1 MTPVRLTVV
10 LTHPIQYYSP
20 WFRHIERHAPE
31 IALTVVHATE
41 PTPEQQG
48 VGFDRAFEWDVP
60 LTEGYRSQ
68 TVRPPLPEDRV
79 DSSSF
84 SGLDVPEIGRAIADT
99 HADVVMISGWYSITL
114 VRALIACRRLGIP
127 TLYRGDSHLLSGPTN
142 WKRPLWN
149 LKTGLLL
156 RQFDGFLSPGQR
168 VNEYLRSYR
177 VAQHRVFRV
186 PHAVDNEMFAAT
198 AAPFQTSEARAA
210 ARTRLG
216 IAPDAFVP
224 LFVGKLVPSKRPAN
238 IVRAAA
244 RLDRDVSVV
253 FVGSGAL
260 EGELR
265 TLAAELGVDVKLI
278 GFLNQTELGEAYAIA
293 DCLVLPSD
301 YPETWGLVVNEA
313 LATGLPCVVSDAVG
327 CAPDMVR
334 DGESGYVYP
343 LGNVEALAAA
353 FAKVR
358 ARKAAGYDW
367 RPQCRRVLAD
377 FSYEAM
383 TAGLVRACR
392 SVIRR
397 SPGPEPSADVPPRV
411 VACCGQMVI
420 VGGVER
426 MTFLMLDVL
435 RAYGAR
441 VHCIVNGWEN
451 FRITPLA
458 EEVGATWSVGPYWY
472 PLTRRRLTPIKIAKM
487 AWEILR
493 VSGHLLSES
502 RRIRATHV
510 FIPDFLTAI
519 RNAPALLW
527 LRSRGTTVIAKL
539 GNAPDQSSFYRWLWR
554 WVVNPLIDVFVC
566 NSEFTRGELLRHG
579 IAVQK
584 AVTIP
589 NAMPPR
595 RQPTNADAVR
605 IPGRV
610 IYVGQIIPDKGL
622 DLLIDAMAILRSRG
636 IEATLDVV
644 GDMDGWEPASF
655 RGYRARLRER
665 ASHPDLQGAV
675 TFLGYREEVPAL
687 MARASVHCC
696 PSLPAIREAFGLVVL
711 EAKAAGLPSVVTP
724 SGNLATLVDHRRTGW
739 VCGEAS
745 VADLA
750 EGLAFFLLDPSRL
763 TAARAAAIAS
773 AGDYSEERFASAWM
787 TMFGCA
793 IEESICA

>member
-10 LTHPIQYYSP
+10 LTHPIQYYAP

-60 LTEGYRSQ
+60 LTDGYRSL

-79 DSSSF
+79 DSASF
-84 SGLDVPEIGRAIADT
+84 TGLDVPEISRAIADT
-99 HADVVMISGWYSITL
+99 NPDIVMITGWYSVTL

-127 TLYRGDSHLLSGPTN
+127 TLYRGDSHLLSGPRN
-142 WKRPLWN
+142 WKRPLWS
-149 LKTGLLL
+149 LKTGFLL
-156 RQFDGFLSPGQR
+156 RQFDGFLSPGKR
-168 VNEYLRSYR
+168 VNEYLRWYR
-177 VAQHRVFRV
+177 VAEHRIFRV

-198 AAPFQTSEARAA
+198 AAPFQRLEARAA
-210 ARTRLG
+210 ARERWG

-224 LFVGKLVPSKRPAN
+224 LFVGKLVLSKRPTN

-244 RLDRDVSVV
+244 VLERGASAV

-265 TLAAELGVDVKLI
+265 TLAVELGVDLKLI

-293 DCLVLPSD
+293 DCLVLASD
-301 YPETWGLVVNEA
+301 YLETWGLVVNEA

-327 CAPDMVR
+327 CAPDLIR

-358 ARKAAGYDW
+358 WRKAEEYDW
-367 RPQCRRVLAD
+367 RPQCRRIVAE
-377 FSYEAM
+377 FSYDTM

-392 SVIRR
+392 TVIRR
-397 SPGPEPSADVPPRV
+397 SPGPEPSADVPLRV

-435 RAYGAR
+435 RASGAR

-451 FRITPLA
+451 FRITPMA

-472 PLTRRRLTPIKIAKM
+472 PLTRRRLTPIKMAKM
-487 AWEILR
+487 AWEMLR
-493 VSGHLLSES
+493 VSGHLLRES

-519 RNAPALLW
+519 RNGPALLW
-527 LRSRGTTVIAKL
+527 LRARGTTVIAKL
-539 GNAPDQSSFYRWLWR
+539 GNAPDQGSFYRWLWR

-579 IAVQK
+579 IAEQK

-595 RQPTNADAVR
+595 RQPANAAAER

-622 DLLIDAMAILRSRG
+622 DLLLDAMAILRSRG

-665 ASHPDLQGAV
+665 ASRPDLQGAV

-711 EAKAAGLPSVVTP
+711 EAKAAGLPSVVAP

-739 VCGEAS
+739 VCREATA
-745 VADLA
+745 ADLS
-750 EGLAFFLLDPSRL
+750 EGLAFFLLDQSRL
-763 TAARAAAIAS
+763 AAARVAAIAS
-773 AGDYSEERFASAWM
+773 AGDYSEERFASAWT